1 MTLPSRIF
9 SALKTFR
16 FPLFFLLAGIILLTI
31 PAEER
36 HRRGDPES
44 VSRLLEERI
53 GAALDELDLRIEE
66 EGLLETLPEDMSVYR
81 YENDSLVFWKH
92 PLPLINDRIAPGM
105 EPARLLPRQ
114 YGAGPIAGLGED
126 WHFVTLGSK
135 WYLAKLVSRRD
146 GKTLAALE
154 ICDARSRGVDRRVSP
169 RLGLPGV
176 YFISEIPQEIGAP
189 VCYRGEPLFFIGLHP
204 RPGTA
209 AEASSLQWLALLC
222 FAIFSIL
229 LPAVRRSWSFWSLGI
244 LLLTFCYLTA
254 RWWGAQLSGHGAF
267 FSPLIYAD
275 GPVWSSF
282 GDMLTHNLYLSLLL
296 LSVYLMK
303 DDLVG
308 RACRE
313 NGRKSRIV
321 ILTALYALFLAA
333 LVYFFASS
341 RSFLYNSSLPVNIG
355 VSAPSFRY
363 RLLSTV
369 VFTLLL
375 VSSLQLLRIPAE
387 IALRPKG
394 RSVPLPG
401 MLACL
406 VLSFVLAL
414 TAFYTLSQVGMEKEK
429 ERTLMWAERLTME
442 RDLIMEMRL
451 MGAERRMEADSYLP
465 LLARAEGGED
475 LLRSRIMDNY
485 FADFSPN
492 WLIAIHCF
500 GREEEALLRETD
512 LRWRDGEPVSP
523 GSRFLWIGDENGLLH
538 YRSRIRYPGGK
549 ILTIEIESAAGQER
563 TSFHSLLS
571 PEGALGELPEA
582 YSYARYVDH
591 RLVSFKG
598 TYPYPTLLDKYADV
612 QQSTRRESERGWLHY
627 YNRFEGNE
635 TVIIS
640 RREIPVLTQFSG
652 LFLRMG
658 IILLVLLV
666 FIRPGSRIYRQKS
679 ALTRR
684 IGGAVM
690 LALGASLALV
700 VLISIRFVVDSTL
713 EESGKNR
720 AEKIGTI
727 RTLLEKDC
735 YGASDY
741 SQLQNALLRS
751 SLDEAAHM
759 GKCDISL
766 YTPDGRL
773 FMTTVPEVYDKML
786 LGSRMDDRAFYALTY
801 QHLRYCRQEE
811 KMNGQRF
818 MAIYTPLANRYG
830 ETICLA
836 CVPMPP
842 TQVLISAALPHA
854 VLLIV
859 IAFMLLVFSRSVIYR
874 LTDRIFAPLREMGRK
889 MENSGL
895 EGLEHIR
902 YERDDEITAL
912 VNAYNQMV
920 DMIERSA
927 RVMAGRERDK
937 AWSEMARQVAHE
949 IKNPLT
955 PIKLDLQRLIRLK
968 ASGKPEWGDKFD
980 ELSRIILEN
989 IDVLT
994 ETANDFS
1001 SFAKLYTQEP
1011 VEFDLDATLADQI
1024 ALFDNKE
1031 HIRLSYVGLKG
1042 ALIHGPKPQLIRV
1055 FVNLITNAI
1064 QSIENAGLEDGRILV
1079 CLRKGAEDGMLD
1091 ITVEDNGPG
1100 VTEENIEKLF
1110 SPNFTTKTGGAGIGL
1125 AMCRNILQMCGGE
1138 IRYSRSFTLGGAC
1151 FTVNLPSGKTNQ
1163 P

>member
-1 MTLPSRIF
+1 MTLSSRIQSF
-9 SALKTFR
+9 LKTFR
-16 FPLFFLLAGIILLTI
+16 LPLVVLLAGLILLTI

-36 HRRGDPES
+36 HRSGDPAS
-44 VSRLLEERI
+44 VSRLVEERL
-53 GAALDELDLRIEE
+53 GAALDELDLRMQE
-66 EGLLETLPEDMSVYR
+66 EGLLEELPEDMSVYR

-114 YGAGPIAGLGED
+114 YGAGPIAGLTED
-126 WHFVTLGSK
+126 WRFVTLGSK
-135 WYLAKLVSRRD
+135 WYLAKLVSNKRD
-146 GKTLAALE
+146 GKVLGALE
-154 ICDARSRGVDRRVSP
+154 ICDARSRGVDRSVSS

-189 VCYRGEPLFFIGLHP
+189 VHYRGEPLFFIGLNP

-209 AEASSLQWLALLC
+209 SEASVLQWLALLC
-222 FAIFSIL
+222 FAVFAL
-229 LPAVRRSWSFWSLGI
+229 LLLGVRRRWSLWGI
-244 LLLTFCYLTA
+244 CVLLLTGCYLTA
-254 RWWGAQLSGHGAF
+254 RWWGAQLSGHGAL
-267 FSPLIYAD
+267 FSPVIYAD
-275 GPVWSSF
+275 GAIWSSF
-282 GDMLTHNLYLSLLL
+282 GDLLTHSLYLSLLL
-296 LSVYLMK
+296 LSVFMMK
-303 DDLVG
+303 EDLVD

-321 ILTALYALFLAA
+321 ILIAVYALFVGA
-333 LVYFFASS
+333 LVYFSASC

-355 VSAPSFRY
+355 ISAPSFRY
-363 RLLSTV
+363 RLLSTL

-375 VSSLQLLRIPAE
+375 VTSLQLLRIPAE
-387 IALRPKG
+387 ITLRPKG
-394 RSVPLPG
+394 RRVPLPG

-406 VLSFVLAL
+406 VLSFVFAL
-414 TAFYTLSQVGMEKEK
+414 SAFYTLSQVGLEKEK
-429 ERTLMWAERLTME
+429 ERTLMWAERLTLE
-442 RDLIMEMRL
+442 RDLMMEMRL
-451 MGAERRMEADSYLP
+451 MGAEKRMIADVYLP

-500 GREEEALLRETD
+500 GPGEEALLREAD
-512 LRWRDGEPVSP
+512 RRWKDGEAISP
-523 GSRFLWIGDENGLLH
+523 GSRFFLLGDENGLPH
-538 YRSRIRYPGGK
+538 YRARIRYPGEK
-549 ILTIEIESAAGQER
+549 TLSIEIESAAGQEKS
-563 TSFHSLLS
+563 SFHSLLS
-571 PEGALGELPEA
+571 PENSLGELPDP
-582 YSYARYVDH
+582 YSFARYVDH

-598 TYPYPTLLDKYADV
+598 TYPYPTLLDEYAPMQHGALHENDK
-612 QQSTRRESERGWLHY
+612 GWLHY
-627 YNRFEGNE
+627 YNHFDGNE

-658 IILLVLLV
+658 IILLILLI
-666 FIRPGSRIYRQKS
+666 FIRPGSQIYRQQNS
-679 ALTRR
+679 LTRR

-690 LALGASLALV
+690 FALGASLALV

-720 AEKIGTI
+720 AEKIGSI

-735 YGASDY
+735 YAASDY
-741 SQLQNALLRS
+741 SQLQNGQLRR
-751 SLDEAAHM
+751 SLDEAARM
-759 GKCDISL
+759 SKCDISL
-766 YTPDGRL
+766 YSPDGSL
-773 FMTTVPEVYDKML
+773 FMTTAPEVYDKML
-786 LGSRMDDRAFYALTY
+786 LGSRMDDRAYYSLVY
-801 QHLRYCRQEE
+801 QHRRYCRQEE
-811 KMNGQRF
+811 TLNGQRF
-818 MAIYTPLANRYG
+818 MTIYTPLANRYG
-830 ETICLA
+830 ETVCLA

-859 IAFMLLVFSRSVIYR
+859 IAFMLLLFSRSVIYR
-874 LTDRIFAPLREMGRK
+874 LTDRIFSPLRAMGRK

-902 YERDDEITAL
+902 YERDDEIAAL
-912 VNAYNQMV
+912 VKAYNQMV

-968 ASGKPEWGDKFD
+968 ASGKPEWSDKFD

-1011 VEFDLDATLADQI
+1011 VEFDLDATLADQM

-1031 HIRLSYVGLKG
+1031 HITLSYVGLKG
-1042 ALIHGPKPQLIRV
+1042 TLIHGPKPQLIRV

-1064 QSIENAGLEDGRILV
+1064 QSIENAGLEEGRILV

-1100 VTEENIEKLF
+1100 VAEENIEKLF

-1151 FTVNLPSGKTNQ
+1151 FTVNLPSGN
-1163 P
+1163 PN